1 MYRLCALFAVALV
14 APLDASAQ
22 QQFPATLAGHAVL
35 PALAIAL
42 DPPKDA
48 PEAFAIAGK
57 YTGPEWRRV
66 DAIGTIPGTSYISPQ
81 SAPRRTGVSTPFKG
95 QPMQGFSGIKAMPD
109 GTFWV
114 MTDNGLAPRRT
125 AATRCSC
132 STTSGPTGGPERSS
146 TCAPCSCTIPIA
158 KFRS

>member
-1 MYRLCALFAVALV
+1 MYRWSLSASFAIALA

-22 QQFPATLAGHAVL
+22 QQFPATLAGHGVL

-66 DAIGTIPGTSYISPQ
+66 DAIGTIPGTSYISPA
-81 SAPRRTGVSTPFKG
+81 SAPRRTGISTPFKG
-95 QPMQGFSGIKAMPD
+95 QPMQGFSGNKPKDD
-109 GTFWV
+109 GSLSV
-114 MTDNGLAPRRT
+114 MTRT
-125 AATRCSC
+125 RFS
-132 STTSGPTGGPERSS
+132 R
-146 TCAPCSCTIPIA
+146 
-158 KFRS
+158 